1 MSFSMSHVLLQV
13 VTNAG
18 NYWDTCDVHLTH
30 FLLLTNLTHT
40 DSSKSTINGK
50 THLCKSQGTLVQA
63 MACLSRAASDAKV
76 ADLNILQAKSHS
88 STPPKAMAL
97 Q

>member
-1 MSFSMSHVLLQV
+1 MGHSLAADTSHV
-13 VTNAG
+13 
-18 NYWDTCDVHLTH
+18 DLTRV
-30 FLLLTNLTHT
+30 LPLTLISWWLNN
-40 DSSKSTINGK
+40 KTINGE
-50 THLCKSQGTLVQA
+50 THLFKSQGTLVQA
-63 MACLSRAASDAKV
+63 MACRSREASDAKV